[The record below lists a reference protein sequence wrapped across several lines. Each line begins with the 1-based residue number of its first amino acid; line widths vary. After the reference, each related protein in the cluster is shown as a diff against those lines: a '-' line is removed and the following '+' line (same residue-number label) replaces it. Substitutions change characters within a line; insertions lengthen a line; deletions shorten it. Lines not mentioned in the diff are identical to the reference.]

1 MYLKIRVFLRVC
13 LSECVQYVSQ
23 ATTNRWRRHPQAV
36 EAWQYA
42 IFLTWPVYPRTHNLK
57 RIPPTPFTVKM
68 RRNVQPLALSSQC
81 PDPEQRTFP
90 RKIGEVTLPRFLHDL
105 MTGFSNNIQVFGLM
119 FIASVDVS
127 AVWSF
132 HFLCLF
138 YSFMFFFSFWGD
150 WNLSLLTSSC
160 SVPCICLWFIHIA
173 FILWKYVFSLISSHL
188 FICLLI
194 HPCYICTSVCVY
206 GCMNA
211 PVKMHTFICLFIY
224 LHKLARLFTL
234 VCIWIQKLQ
243 ISFECIF
250 FPSLCVYPN
259 SFIHI

>member
-1 MYLKIRVFLRVC
+1 MC

-57 RIPPTPFTVKM
+57 RIPPAPFTVKM

-138 YSFMFFFSFWGD
+138 YSFMFFLLFGGTETFLFWPHP
-150 WNLSLLTSSC
+150 
-160 SVPCICLWFIHIA
+160 VPCICLWFIHIA
-173 FILWKYVFSLISSHL
+173 FILWKYVIFSLISSHL

-194 HPCYICTSVCVY
+194 HPCYIYTSVCVY
-206 GCMNA
+206 GCMHA

-224 LHKLARLFTL
+224 LHKLACLFTL
-234 VCIWIQKLQ
+234 VCILNTKIANKFWMYFLPKLVCL
-243 ISFECIF
+243 S
-250 FPSLCVYPN
+250 
-259 SFIHI
+259 